1 MFKNT
6 KGFSLP
12 ETLVAFSCILM
23 ICGLFIP
30 FLIHYA
36 SRLQHLQREVEALKF
51 LREGVEKAIVT
62 QEYVDHSRIY
72 KGVRY
77 ELVWKIRGS
86 GNGEACVHY
95 NKDSDEPREICIR
108 ETG

>member
-1 MFKNT
+1 MYKNT

-12 ETLVAFSCILM
+12 ETLVAFSCILL
-23 ICGLFIP
+23 ICGLFLP

-36 SRLQHLQREVEALKF
+36 FQLQQLQREVEALKF

-62 QEYVDHSRIY
+62 HEFVDHSRLY

-77 ELVWKIRGS
+77 NLVWKRGGNDEVCVQYDKNAKVPCEVCVSS
-86 GNGEACVHY
+86 GE
-95 NKDSDEPREICIR
+95 
-108 ETG
+108 

>member
-1 MFKNT
+1 MYKNT

-12 ETLVAFSCILM
+12 ETLVAFSCVLM

-36 SRLQHLQREVEALKF
+36 FRLQQLQREVEALKF
-51 LREGVEKAIVT
+51 LREGMEKAIVT
-62 QEYVDHSRIY
+62 HEFVDHSRIY

-77 ELVWKIRGS
+77 ELVWEGGGS
-86 GNGEACVHY
+86 GEACVRY
-95 NKDSDEPREICIR
+95 DKDTNDFHEVCVQED
-108 ETG
+108 G